1 VPRDDTATGL
11 RYVIV
16 PHAAEYQKSPL
27 GTPMKGIMTREE
39 LAELISRGEIDTV
52 LVVMTD
58 MQGRLVGKR
67 LTGHF
72 FLESVEHGTH
82 ACDYLL
88 GVDMEMEP
96 VPGFRATSWE
106 RGYGDFAIKPDL
118 ATLRRIPWLPATAL
132 VLGDVVDHHGALVP
146 HAPRSILKRQIA
158 RLAELGYV
166 AKMASELE
174 FYIFDDSYDAA
185 RQKVYRGI
193 KPAGW
198 YTEDYHIFQ
207 TTKEETLARAIR
219 NGMDGAGIPV
229 ESSKGEWSPGQ
240 AEINLV
246 YAEALA
252 MADRHVIFKNGVK
265 EIAFAQGKSV
275 TFMAKYAFDAAG
287 SSCHIH
293 GSLWEAASDRPLFHD
308 ARERHG
314 MSLLFQR
321 VLAGQLAAARDI
333 SFFLAP
339 TVNSYKRYQAATF
352 APTKA
357 VWSFDNR
364 TAGFRVLGEGAAARV
379 ECRIP
384 GADVNPYLAYAALL
398 AAGLHGVEQE
408 LKLPA
413 PFSGNA
419 YADKESPEVAKTLRD
434 AVAALDQSA
443 LLRRAFGD
451 DVIDHYVHAGRWEQ
465 AEYDRRITDF
475 ELIRYFERG

>member
-1 VPRDDTATGL
+1 L
-11 RYVIV
+11 RYAILQTN
-16 PHAAEYQKSPL
+16 PIDSSAA
-27 GTPMKGIMTREE
+27 GIRMKGILTREE
-39 LAELISRGEIDTV
+39 LAELISAGEIDTV
-52 LVVMTD
+52 LVAITD

-67 LTGHF
+67 LTAHF
-72 FLESVEHGTH
+72 FIETIEHGIH

-96 VPGFRATSWE
+96 VPGFQATSWE
-106 RGYGDFAIKPDL
+106 RGYGDFGIKPDL
-118 ATLRRIPWLPATAL
+118 ATLRRIPWLPGTAL
-132 VLGDVVDHHGALVP
+132 VLGDVVDHQGRLVP

-158 RLAELGYV
+158 RLAKLGYV

-174 FYIFDDSYDAA
+174 FYIFEDSFDAA
-185 RQKVYRGI
+185 RQKVYRGV

-219 NGMDGAGIPV
+219 NGMDDAGIPV

-246 YAEALA
+246 YTEALE

-275 TFMAKYAFDAAG
+275 TFMAKYDYNAAG

-293 GSLWEAASDRPLFHD
+293 GSLWDADRDRPLFYD
-308 ARERHG
+308 ARGRRG
-314 MSLLFQR
+314 MSSLFRQF
-321 VLAGQLAAARDI
+321 LAGQLIAARDI
-333 SFFLAP
+333 SYFLAP
-339 TVNSYKRYQAATF
+339 TINSYKRYQAATF

-364 TAGFRVLGEGAAARV
+364 TAGFRVLGEGGAARV

-398 AAGLHGVEQE
+398 AAGLHGIESE
-408 LKLPA
+408 LELPP

-419 YADKESPEVAKTLRD
+419 YAAKEIPEVAKTLRD
-434 AVAALDQSA
+434 AIAALDRSR
-443 LLRRAFGD
+443 LLRRAFGSQ
-451 DVIDHYVHAGRWEQ
+451 VIDHYVHAGRWEQ